1 MVITRR
7 IYIIYSS
14 SVPRLNLTGVCMHIN
29 TSNIADGDPMWMWR
43 YIQEQECMV
52 TMTHAAKISGWKL
65 NLLGCNQNWI
75 KFIYKLIQKN
85 KKYWS
90 KQNMDMYTRMIM
102 LDLNLVVFIYVWIFF
117 FTLFNWDTKDFT
129 HFCVSSVHLKAVQF
143 AFALQIS
150 FQVHEMGF
158 NFHWAFALGA
168 VNWLSVVGLVGW
180 MPNDITATFERWP
193 DTCTSLSRWRCGHT
207 FCGGHFQVHP
217 SCLQHLHSC
226 CFCFSSPLC
235 L

>member
-14 SVPRLNLTGVCMHIN
+14 SVPQLNLTGVCMHIN

-52 TMTHAAKISGWKL
+52 TMTHTAKISGWKL

-90 KQNMDMYTRMIM
+90 KTHKTKHG
-102 LDLNLVVFIYVWIFF
+102 YVHTYDYVRFKIS
-117 FTLFNWDTKDFT
+117 
-129 HFCVSSVHLKAVQF
+129 CVHLCLNFLLHFVQ
-143 AFALQIS
+143 LGHQI
-150 FQVHEMGF
+150 
-158 NFHWAFALGA
+158 FHTILCQFGPLESCPIRLCPADI
-168 VNWLSVVGLVGW
+168 LSG
-180 MPNDITATFERWP
+180 
-193 DTCTSLSRWRCGHT
+193 SRNGI
-207 FCGGHFQVHP
+207 
-217 SCLQHLHSC
+217 
-226 CFCFSSPLC
+226 
-235 L
+235 